1 MVEAGCVWGGGIV
14 RKALCLKYS
23 FKMLIEPTI
32 IFSVCSF
39 LLQKAQMIW
48 LHYIQLHICNKLLP
62 FALAQ

>member
-1 MVEAGCVWGGGIV
+1 
-14 RKALCLKYS
+14 
-23 FKMLIEPTI
+23 MLIEPTI